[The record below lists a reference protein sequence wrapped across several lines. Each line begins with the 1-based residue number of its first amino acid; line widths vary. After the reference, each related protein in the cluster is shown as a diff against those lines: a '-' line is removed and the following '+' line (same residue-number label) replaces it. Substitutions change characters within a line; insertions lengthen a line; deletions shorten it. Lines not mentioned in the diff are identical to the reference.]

1 MITRCPG
8 CQTVFRLSAEHLKM
22 ARGQVQCGLCDLQ
35 FDAIENL
42 LEESE
47 VLPAPPPAGAAA
59 APEEPAP
66 TEMPEWA
73 YEEVSPPEAQTPAT
87 PEPVDEESLR
97 IAAAAMEERDAD
109 LAIRAFEEELEA
121 LRRAGESAE
130 ARAAKPEH
138 EPEPPAEPEHEP
150 PAEPVQSAPPLTAA
164 APEEGSMRR
173 EPDADAI
180 LLSDLPHVSVE
191 RDDVEALRSYLR
203 ESEARDRAGSPWWGI
218 AAAALLLALLAQAAW
233 HQREWILDHV
243 PELRAHWQAWC
254 QGKACALPPRRDVAM
269 LHVVSRDVRDHPQY
283 RDALLVNATIVNDA
297 EFTQPF
303 PVVELTLFDQAGV
316 ALGVR
321 RFQPREYLDASVNVE
336 AGMMPRQSVYV
347 VLEIAGTSSEAVS
360 FEFKFL

>member
-47 VLPAPPPAGAAA
+47 VLPAPPPDEGAAPA
-59 APEEPAP
+59 AEEPAP
-66 TEMPEWA
+66 PEMPEWA
-73 YEEVSPPEAQTPAT
+73 YDDLSPPGAPARTT

-97 IAAAAMEERDAD
+97 LAAAAMEERDAD

-121 LRRAGESAE
+121 LRRA
-130 ARAAKPEH
+130 
-138 EPEPPAEPEHEP
+138 AEPEHEAEP
-150 PAEPVQSAPPLTAA
+150 SAEPVRSTPPLTAA

-173 EPDADAI
+173 EPDADTI

-203 ESEARDRAGSPWWGI
+203 ESDAPDGVGSPWWGI
-218 AAAALLLALLAQAAW
+218 AAALLLVALLAQTAW
-233 HQREWILDHV
+233 HQREWLLDHV
-243 PELRAHWQAWC
+243 PELRTHWQAWC
-254 QGKACALPPRRDVAM
+254 AGKACALPPRRDVAM

-283 RDALLVNATIVNDA
+283 QDALLVNATIVNDA
-297 EFTQPF
+297 EFAQPF

-321 RFQPREYLDASVNVE
+321 RFQPREYLDASVNIE
-336 AGMMPRQSVYV
+336 AGMMPRQSIYV

-360 FEFKFL
+360 FEFNFL

>member
-1 MITRCPG
+1 
-8 CQTVFRLSAEHLKM
+8 M
-22 ARGQVQCGLCDLQ
+22 ARGQVQCGLCNLQ

-47 VLPAPPPAGAAA
+47 VLPAPAAEGAAA
-59 APEEPAP
+59 VPEEPAP

-73 YEEVSPPEAQTPAT
+73 YDDLPPPEAQAPTA
-87 PEPVDEESLR
+87 PEPVDEVSLR
-97 IAAAAMEERDAD
+97 LAAEATEERDAD
-109 LAIRAFEEELEA
+109 LAIRAFEQELEA
-121 LRRAGESAE
+121 LRRAEESRPE
-130 ARAAKPEH
+130 KRA
-138 EPEPPAEPEHEP
+138 AEPEREQET
-150 PAEPVQSAPPLTAA
+150 PAESVPTAPPLSEAE
-164 APEEGSMRR
+164 PDEDSMRR

-203 ESEARDRAGSPWWGI
+203 ESDERERAGSPWWGI
-218 AAAALLLALLAQAAW
+218 AAALLLIALLGQAAW
-233 HQREWILDHV
+233 YQREWILDYV
-243 PELRAHWQAWC
+243 PGLRAHWQAWC
-254 QGKACALPPRRDVAM
+254 EGKACALPPRRDIAL

-283 RDALLVNATIVNDA
+283 QDALLVNATIVNDA

-336 AGMMPRQSVYV
+336 AGMKPRQSIYV

>member
-8 CQTVFRLSAEHLKM
+8 CRTVFRLSAEHLKM
-22 ARGQVQCGLCDLQ
+22 ARGQVQCGLCSLQ

-42 LEESE
+42 LEESA
-47 VLPAPPPAGAAA
+47 VLPAPTDEGAAP
-59 APEEPAP
+59 APDEPEP

-73 YEEVSPPEAQTPAT
+73 YDDLPPPGAQAPGT
-87 PEPVDEESLR
+87 PEPGDEESLSVT
-97 IAAAAMEERDAD
+97 AEAMEERDAD

-121 LRRAGESAE
+121 LKRTEGSAGQRA
-130 ARAAKPEH
+130 
-138 EPEPPAEPEHEP
+138 AEPEHGP
-150 PAEPVQSAPPLTAA
+150 ATPAESVQAARPLIDAE
-164 APEEGSMRR
+164 PDEDPMRR

-203 ESEARDRAGSPWWGI
+203 ESDERERAGSPWWGI
-218 AAAALLLALLAQAAW
+218 AAALLLVALLGQAAW
-233 HQREWILDHV
+233 YQREWILDHV
-243 PELRAHWQAWC
+243 PGLRAHWQAWC
-254 QGKACALPPRRDVAM
+254 EGKACALPPRRDVAM
-269 LHVVSRDVRDHPQY
+269 LHIVSRDVRDHPQHQ
-283 RDALLVNATIVNDA
+283 DALLVNATIVNDA

-321 RFQPREYLDASVNVE
+321 RFQPREYLDASVNIE
-336 AGMMPRQSVYV
+336 AGMKPRQSIYV
-347 VLEIAGTSSEAVS
+347 VLEIAGTSAEAVS

>member
-22 ARGQVQCGLCDLQ
+22 ARGQVQCGLCSLQ
-35 FDAIENL
+35 FDAIANL
-42 LEESE
+42 LEESG
-47 VLPAPPPAGAAA
+47 VLPALTAEGAA
-59 APEEPAP
+59 PAP
-66 TEMPEWA
+66 GEPVPPEMPEWA
-73 YEEVSPPEAQTPAT
+73 YDDLPPADEQAPRT
-87 PEPVDEESLR
+87 PEPPDEESLR
-97 IAAAAMEERDAD
+97 VVAEAMEERDAD

-121 LRRAGESAE
+121 LRRAEETAAE
-130 ARAAKPEH
+130 RAT
-138 EPEPPAEPEHEP
+138 EPEHGPQAPSES
-150 PAEPVQSAPPLTAA
+150 VQVAPPLIEAE
-164 APEEGSMRR
+164 PDEDPMRR

-203 ESEARDRAGSPWWGI
+203 ESDARERAGSPWWGI
-218 AAAALLLALLAQAAW
+218 AAALLLVALLGQAAW
-233 HQREWILDHV
+233 YQREWILDHV
-243 PELRAHWQAWC
+243 PGLRAHWQAWC
-254 QGKACALPPRRDVAM
+254 EGKACALPPRRDVAM
-269 LHVVSRDVRDHPQY
+269 LHIVSRDVRDHPQY

-321 RFQPREYLDASVNVE
+321 RFQPREYLDASLNVE
-336 AGMMPRQSVYV
+336 AGMKPRQSIYV
-347 VLEIAGTSSEAVS
+347 VLEIAGTSTEAVS

>member
-8 CQTVFRLSAEHLKM
+8 CRTVFRLSAEHLKM
-22 ARGQVQCGLCDLQ
+22 ARGQVQCGLCNLQ

-47 VLPAPPPAGAAA
+47 VLA
-59 APEEPAP
+59 APAAEGAPAVP
-66 TEMPEWA
+66 DAPAATEMPEWA
-73 YEEVSPPEAQTPAT
+73 YDDLSSPEAQTPGP
-87 PEPVDEESLR
+87 PEAADEESLR
-97 IAAAAMEERDAD
+97 RASEAMEERDAD

-121 LRRAGESAE
+121 LKRAEESHGEHA
-130 ARAAKPEH
+130 
-138 EPEPPAEPEHEP
+138 AEPETR
-150 PAEPVQSAPPLTAA
+150 AGSAQAAPPLIGAE
-164 APEEGSMRR
+164 PDEDSMRR
-173 EPDADAI
+173 EPDADAV

-191 RDDVEALRSYLR
+191 RDDVAALRSYLR
-203 ESEARDRAGSPWWGI
+203 ESDGRERAGSPWWGI
-218 AAAALLLALLAQAAW
+218 AAALLLVALLGQAAW
-233 HQREWILDHV
+233 YQREWILDHV
-243 PELRAHWQAWC
+243 PGLRDQWQAWC
-254 QGKACALPPRRDVAM
+254 EGNACALPPRRDVAM

-283 RDALLVNATIVNDA
+283 LDALLVNATIVNDA

-303 PVVELTLFDQAGV
+303 PVVELTLFDKAGV

-336 AGMMPRQSVYV
+336 AGMKPRQSIYV

>member
-22 ARGQVQCGLCDLQ
+22 ARGQVQCGLCNLQ

-42 LEESE
+42 LEESA
-47 VLPAPPPAGAAA
+47 VLAAPAAEGAAPVPE
-59 APEEPAP
+59 APAT

-73 YEEVSPPEAQTPAT
+73 YDDLPPPEAQTPSP
-87 PEPVDEESLR
+87 PEAVDEESLR
-97 IAAAAMEERDAD
+97 LAADAMEERDAD

-121 LRRAGESAE
+121 LKRAEESHE
-130 ARAAKPEH
+130 ERAAGPET
-138 EPEPPAEPEHEP
+138 PAGS
-150 PAEPVQSAPPLTAA
+150 AQAAPPLIGAE
-164 APEEGSMRR
+164 PGEDSMRR

-203 ESEARDRAGSPWWGI
+203 ESDERERAGSPWWGI
-218 AAAALLLALLAQAAW
+218 AAALLLIAMLGQAAW
-233 HQREWILDHV
+233 YQRGWILDHV
-243 PELRAHWQAWC
+243 PGLRTHWQAWC
-254 QGKACALPPRRDVAM
+254 EGKACALPPRRDVAM

-283 RDALLVNATIVNDA
+283 LDALLVNATIVNDA
-297 EFTQPF
+297 GFTQPF
-303 PVVELTLFDQAGV
+303 PVVELTLFDEAGA

-321 RFQPREYLDASVNVE
+321 RFQPREYLDASVNVA
-336 AGMMPRQSVYV
+336 AGMKPRQSIYV
-347 VLEIAGTSSEAVS
+347 VLEIAGTSAEAVS